1 MGVFGDTEHYS
12 SAQAAC
18 GERNAP
24 PTAPHP
30 PSTPPTP
37 LLPATRRREYI
48 FRGAQPLQ
56 QTASAAA
63 RTRRS
68 TLPTRC
74 RGGGR
79 TCVGG
84 DLAGSLPRARA
95 TRGGWV
101 DATPRAC
108 RVVETSTTHTALHS
122 RGFATRDRSL
132 TATYDGAHR
141 SPAAMDPD
149 GSDLRRSVRER
160 RATTVKYNGF
170 TVRRREIE
178 PADLLVRGGGWRGVD
193 NTAVRRGGW

>member
-1 MGVFGDTEHYS
+1 LGVFGDTEHYS

-48 FRGAQPLQ
+48 FRGASPSNKQRAL
-56 QTASAAA
+56 
-63 RTRRS
+63 
-68 TLPTRC
+68 L
-74 RGGGR
+74 RGPGVPHSQHAVVAGVVYR

-101 DATPRAC
+101 DATPRAR

-160 RATTVKYNGF
+160 RATTVGW
-170 TVRRREIE
+170 TTRRCVVGAGKH
-178 PADLLVRGGGWRGVD
+178 PVPGYCSGG
-193 NTAVRRGGW
+193 